1 MPTKKATPKG
11 KPGRPRENQPE
22 DDETRFRTTINATKA
37 DRKRISKLKSLYG
50 LTTEGAAVRW
60 AVRSQ
65 LQILQVKG
73 PEVVEADNIRGQR
86 TLNPFTLWIN
96 EKERRMVKRVRT
108 GYRMNSDADAIRY
121 AIKMESERTEP
132 I

>member
-1 MPTKKATPKG
+1 MP
-11 KPGRPRENQPE
+11 
-22 DDETRFRTTINATKA
+22 
-37 DRKRISKLKSLYG
+37 
-50 LTTEGAAVRW
+50 TEGAAVRW